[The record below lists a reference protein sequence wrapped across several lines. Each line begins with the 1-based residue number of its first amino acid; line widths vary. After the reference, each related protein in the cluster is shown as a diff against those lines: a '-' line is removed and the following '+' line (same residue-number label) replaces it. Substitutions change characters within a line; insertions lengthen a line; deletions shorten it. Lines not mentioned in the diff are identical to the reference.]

1 MSHPGRASRGAGD
14 RYGRVEGAMARG
26 DDRPHTIHDVA
37 RRAGVSASSVSRT
50 LNGHPNVSARLRQR
64 VEEAVRELQF
74 HPNPAAQTV
83 RGGRTGLI
91 GFLIDSMTNGP
102 IYASVDRLLRSH
114 GYSMLLINAENDP
127 TVSRAYLQLM
137 ARRRVDGLLIDSGVA
152 GWEQVADDLVRLQI
166 PAVLFDRDLPAA
178 APHLGVV
185 QSDLAGGMRAA
196 VAHLIAQG
204 HRRIALIYGPDWW
217 WPAQERVRAFL
228 EGLHAGGLVPEPA
241 LIRSVA
247 MAVAPA
253 YAETDALLRLP
264 DPPTALI
271 VGGNILLLGV
281 LRALQAHECAVGR
294 DLALVGADDLDLTQ
308 LYSPPISVI
317 TRDLTRRG
325 EAAVELLAETIRQGR
340 GRTVVLPTELII
352 RESSTRWR
360 RSGGP

>member
-1 MSHPGRASRGAGD
+1 
-14 RYGRVEGAMARG
+14 MARG
-26 DDRPHTIHDVA
+26 ADRPHTIHDVA
-37 RRAGVSASSVSRT
+37 KLAGVSASSVSRT

-64 VEEAVRELQF
+64 VEAAVRELEF

-102 IYASVDRLLRSH
+102 IYASVDQVLRSH

-127 TVSRAYLQLM
+127 TLSSAYLQLM

-152 GWEQVADDLVRLQI
+152 GWEQVADDLVRLQT

-196 VAHLIAQG
+196 VAHLIEQG
-204 HRRIALIYGPDWW
+204 HRRIALINGPGWW
-217 WPAQERVRAFL
+217 WPARERLDAFV
-228 EGLHAGGLVPEPA
+228 EGLRAGGIPAEPE

-247 MAVAPA
+247 MDAGLASIEA
-253 YAETDALLRLP
+253 TALLAIP
-264 DPPTALI
+264 EPPTALI

-281 LRALQAHECAVGR
+281 LRALQARGRAVGR

-308 LYSPPISVI
+308 LYSPPITVI
-317 TRDLTRRG
+317 SRDLPVRG
-325 EAAVELLAETIRQGR
+325 ATAVQLLTEMIRGGPGR
-340 GRTVVLPTELII
+340 VLTLPTALIV
-352 RESSTRWR
+352 RESSTLWR
-360 RSGGP
+360 RATAGRA